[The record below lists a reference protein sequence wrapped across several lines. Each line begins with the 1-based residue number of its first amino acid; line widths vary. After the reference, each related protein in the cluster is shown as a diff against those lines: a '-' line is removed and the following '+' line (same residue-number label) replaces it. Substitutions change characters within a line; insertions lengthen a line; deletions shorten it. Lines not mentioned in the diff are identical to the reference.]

1 MRVKSE
7 EKRREIVTKAWELFK
22 ESGFDRTTM
31 SQISERVGGSKAT
44 LYGYYASKEQLFAA
58 ALEQVIRD
66 PADAVLAHLAR
77 PGKLKTR
84 LLSFAHALMAARLSE
99 DLIAVEQ
106 ALITEARRSELGEL
120 LRARFVQPQWRRL
133 AAALDREMVAGHLRK
148 ADPLLATW
156 HFRGLVEAD
165 LVERRLH
172 GENTITGHEIKTAVE
187 AGVDAFL
194 RAYAPG
200 PRG

>member
-1 MRVKSE
+1 MRVKSD
-7 EKRREIVTKAWELFK
+7 EKRRSIVASAWELFK
-22 ESGFDRTTM
+22 ENGFERTTM
-31 SQISERVGGSKAT
+31 SDISRRVGGSKAT
-44 LYGYYASKEQLFAA
+44 LYGYYDSKEQLFAA

-66 PADAVLAHLAR
+66 PADEVFALLAR

-84 LLSFAHALMAARLSE
+84 LLNFARGMLEARLSE

-133 AAALDREMVAGHLRK
+133 AAALDREMVAGQLRK
-148 ADPLLATW
+148 ADPMLATW

-172 GENTITGHEIKTAVE
+172 GETTVTAHEIKTAAEEGVE
-187 AGVDAFL
+187 AFL
-194 RAYAPG
+194 RAYA
-200 PRG
+200 R

>member
-1 MRVKSE
+1 MRVKTD

-22 ESGFDRTTM
+22 ENGFERTTM
-31 SQISERVGGSKAT
+31 SEISERVGGSKAT
-44 LYGYYASKEQLFAA
+44 LYGYYDSKEQLFAA

-66 PADAVLAHLAR
+66 PADEVFAHLA
-77 PGKLKTR
+77 GSAKLKTR
-84 LLSFAHALMAARLSE
+84 LLNFGRAMVQARLSE

-133 AAALDREMVAGHLRK
+133 AAALDREMVAGLLRK
-148 ADPLLATW
+148 ADPMLATW

-172 GENTITGHEIKTAVE
+172 GETTITAHEIKTAVE

-194 RAYAPG
+194 KAYST
-200 PRG
+200 

>member
-1 MRVKSE
+1 MRVKSD

-22 ESGFDRTTM
+22 ENGFERTTM
-31 SQISERVGGSKAT
+31 SEISERVGGSKAT
-44 LYGYYASKEQLFAA
+44 LYGYYDSKEQLFAA

-66 PADAVLAHLAR
+66 PADQVFAHLAGG
-77 PGKLKTR
+77 GKLKTR
-84 LLSFAHALMAARLSE
+84 LLNFARAMVEARLSE

-106 ALITEARRSELGEL
+106 ALISEARRSELGEL

-133 AAALDREMVAGHLRK
+133 AAALDREMMAGHLRK
-148 ADPLLATW
+148 ADPMLATW

-172 GENTITGHEIKTAVE
+172 GETTITAHEIKTAVE
-187 AGVDAFL
+187 AGVGAFL
-194 RAYAPG
+194 RAYNVKL
-200 PRG
+200 

>member
-22 ESGFDRTTM
+22 ENGFERTTM
-31 SQISERVGGSKAT
+31 SDISDRVGGSKAT
-44 LYGYYASKEQLFAA
+44 LYSYYDSKEQLFAA

-66 PADAVLAHLAR
+66 PADEVFAHLAQ
-77 PGKLKTR
+77 PGKLKAR
-84 LLSFAHALMAARLSE
+84 LLNFARALLKARLSE

-106 ALITEARRSELGEL
+106 ALIAEARRSELGEL

-133 AAALDREMVAGHLRK
+133 AAALDREMVAGQLRK
-148 ADPLLATW
+148 ADPMLATW

-172 GENTITGHEIKTAVE
+172 GEQHITAHEIKTAAE
-187 AGVDAFL
+187 AGIDAFL
-194 RAYAPG
+194 RSYEP
-200 PRG
+200 

>member
-1 MRVKSE
+1 MRVKTD
-7 EKRREIVTKAWELFK
+7 EKRREIVAKAWELFK
-22 ESGFDRTTM
+22 ENGFERTTM
-31 SQISERVGGSKAT
+31 SDISERVGGSKAT
-44 LYGYYASKEQLFAA
+44 LYGYYDSKEQLFAA

-66 PADAVLAHLAR
+66 PADEVFAHLSGS
-77 PGKLKTR
+77 GKLKTR
-84 LLSFAHALMAARLSE
+84 LLNFARALVEARLSE

-133 AAALDREMVAGHLRK
+133 AAALDREMVAGQLRK
-148 ADPLLATW
+148 ADPMLATW

-172 GENTITGHEIKTAVE
+172 GETTITAHEIKTAVE

-194 RAYAPG
+194 RAYSS
-200 PRG
+200 

>member
-1 MRVKSE
+1 MRVKTD
-7 EKRREIVTKAWELFK
+7 EKRREIVAKAWELFK
-22 ESGFDRTTM
+22 KDGFERTTM
-31 SQISERVGGSKAT
+31 SGISEHLGGSKAT
-44 LYGYYASKEQLFAA
+44 LYSYYDSKEQLFAA

-66 PADAVLAHLAR
+66 PADQVFAYLAQ

-84 LLSFAHALMAARLSE
+84 LLNFARAMLKARLSE

-120 LRARFVQPQWRRL
+120 LRARFVQPQWHRL
-133 AAALDREMVAGHLRK
+133 AAALDREMVAGQLRK
-148 ADPLLATW
+148 ADPMLATW

-172 GENTITGHEIKTAVE
+172 GETIITAHEIKKAVE
-187 AGVDAFL
+187 SGVDAFMK
-194 RAYAPG
+194 AYAQ
-200 PRG
+200 

>member
-1 MRVKSE
+1 MRVKSD
-7 EKRREIVTKAWELFK
+7 EKRREIVARAWELFK
-22 ESGFDRTTM
+22 ENGFERTTM
-31 SQISERVGGSKAT
+31 SEISERVGGSKAT
-44 LYGYYASKEQLFAA
+44 LYGYYDSKEQLFAA

-66 PADAVLAHLAR
+66 PADELFALLAR

-84 LLSFAHALMAARLSE
+84 LLNFARAMLEARLSE

-133 AAALDREMVAGHLRK
+133 AAAFDREMVAGQLRK
-148 ADPLLATW
+148 ADPMLATW

-172 GENTITGHEIKTAVE
+172 GEKTITAHEIKMAVE
-187 AGVDAFL
+187 TGVDAFL
-194 RAYAPG
+194 RAYAT
-200 PRG
+200 

>member
-7 EKRREIVTKAWELFK
+7 EKRREIVAKAWELFK
-22 ESGFDRTTM
+22 ENGFERTTM
-31 SQISERVGGSKAT
+31 SDISDRVGGSKAT
-44 LYGYYASKEQLFAA
+44 LYSYYDSKEQLFAA

-66 PADAVLAHLAR
+66 PADEVFAQLAR
-77 PGKLKTR
+77 TGKLKAR
-84 LLSFAHALMAARLSE
+84 LLNFARAMLEARLSE

-106 ALITEARRSELGEL
+106 ALISEARRSELGEL

-133 AAALDREMVAGHLRK
+133 AAAFDREMVAGQLRK
-148 ADPLLATW
+148 ADPMLATW

-172 GENTITGHEIKTAVE
+172 GESHITAHEIKTAAE
-187 AGVDAFL
+187 AGVEAFL
-194 RAYAPG
+194 RAYEP
-200 PRG
+200 

>member
-1 MRVKSE
+1 MRVKTD

-22 ESGFDRTTM
+22 ENGFERTTM
-31 SQISERVGGSKAT
+31 SEISERVGGSKAT
-44 LYGYYASKEQLFAA
+44 LYGYYDSKEQLFAA

-66 PADAVLAHLAR
+66 PADEVFAHLAR
-77 PGKLKTR
+77 TGKLKTR
-84 LLSFAHALMAARLSE
+84 LLNFARGMLEARLSE

-133 AAALDREMVAGHLRK
+133 AAALDREMVAGQLRK
-148 ADPLLATW
+148 ADPMLATW

-172 GENTITGHEIKTAVE
+172 GESTITVHEIKTAAE

-194 RAYAPG
+194 RAYEP
-200 PRG
+200 

>member
-7 EKRREIVTKAWELFK
+7 EKRREIVAKAWELFK
-22 ESGFDRTTM
+22 KDGFERTTM
-31 SQISERVGGSKAT
+31 SGISEHLGGSKAT
-44 LYGYYASKEQLFAA
+44 LYSYYDSKEQLFAA

-66 PADAVLAHLAR
+66 PADEVFVHLAR
-77 PGKLKTR
+77 TGKLKTR
-84 LLSFAHALMAARLSE
+84 LLNFARALLEARLSE

-133 AAALDREMVAGHLRK
+133 AAALDREMVAGQLRK
-148 ADPLLATW
+148 ADPMLATW

-165 LVERRLH
+165 LVERKLH
-172 GENTITGHEIKTAVE
+172 GEKTLTAHEIKKAVE
-187 AGVDAFL
+187 SGVDAFL
-194 RAYAPG
+194 KAYAL
-200 PRG
+200 

>member
-22 ESGFDRTTM
+22 ENGFERTTM
-31 SQISERVGGSKAT
+31 SDISERVGGSKAT
-44 LYGYYASKEQLFAA
+44 LYGYYDSKEQLFAA

-66 PADAVLAHLAR
+66 PADDVFAFLAQ

-84 LLSFAHALMAARLSE
+84 LLNFARALLKARLSE

-133 AAALDREMVAGHLRK
+133 AAALDREMVAGQLRK
-148 ADPLLATW
+148 ADPMLATW

-172 GENTITGHEIKTAVE
+172 GETTITAHEIKKAAE
-187 AGVDAFL
+187 SGVDMFL
-194 RAYAPG
+194 KAYAL
-200 PRG
+200 

>member
-1 MRVKSE
+1 MRVKTD
-7 EKRREIVTKAWELFK
+7 EKRREIVGKAWELFK
-22 ESGFDRTTM
+22 ENGFERTTM
-31 SQISERVGGSKAT
+31 SDISDRVGGSKAT
-44 LYGYYASKEQLFAA
+44 LYGYYNSKEQLFAA

-66 PADAVLAHLAR
+66 PADEVFAHLAKA
-77 PGKLKTR
+77 GKLKAR
-84 LLSFAHALMAARLSE
+84 LLNFARALLHARLSE

-133 AAALDREMVAGHLRK
+133 AAALDREMVGGQLRR
-148 ADPLLATW
+148 ADPMLAAW
-156 HFRGLVEAD
+156 HFRALVEAD

-172 GENTITGHEIKTAVE
+172 GEKHITAHEIKAAID

-194 RAYAPG
+194 RAYAP
-200 PRG
+200 

>member
-7 EKRREIVTKAWELFK
+7 EKRREIVAKAWELFK
-22 ESGFDRTTM
+22 KDGFERTTM
-31 SQISERVGGSKAT
+31 SDISVRVGGSKAT
-44 LYGYYASKEQLFAA
+44 LYGYYDSKEQLFAA

-66 PADAVLAHLAR
+66 PADEVFALLAR

-84 LLSFAHALMAARLSE
+84 LLNFGRALLDARLSE

-133 AAALDREMVAGHLRK
+133 AAALDREMVGGQLRK
-148 ADPLLATW
+148 ADPMLAAW
-156 HFRGLVEAD
+156 HFRALVEAD

-172 GENTITGHEIKTAVE
+172 GETHITAHEMKAAVDT
-187 AGVDAFL
+187 GVDVFL
-194 RAYAPG
+194 RAYA
-200 PRG
+200 R

>member
-7 EKRREIVTKAWELFK
+7 EKRREIVAKAWELFK
-22 ESGFDRTTM
+22 KDGFERTTM
-31 SQISERVGGSKAT
+31 SGISEHLGGSKAT
-44 LYGYYASKEQLFAA
+44 LYGYYDSKEQLFAA

-66 PADAVLAHLAR
+66 PADEVFVHLAR
-77 PGKLKTR
+77 TGKLKTR
-84 LLSFAHALMAARLSE
+84 LLNFARAMLEARLSE

-133 AAALDREMVAGHLRK
+133 AAALDREMVAGQLRK
-148 ADPLLATW
+148 ADPMLATW

-165 LVERRLH
+165 LVERKLH
-172 GENTITGHEIKTAVE
+172 GEKTLTAHEIKKAVE
-187 AGVDAFL
+187 SGVDAFL
-194 RAYAPG
+194 KAYAL
-200 PRG
+200 

>member
-1 MRVKSE
+1 
-7 EKRREIVTKAWELFK
+7 
-22 ESGFDRTTM
+22 
-31 SQISERVGGSKAT
+31 
-44 LYGYYASKEQLFAA
+44 
-58 ALEQVIRD
+58 
-66 PADAVLAHLAR
+66 
-77 PGKLKTR
+77 
-84 LLSFAHALMAARLSE
+84 
-99 DLIAVEQ
+99 
-106 ALITEARRSELGEL
+106 L

-172 GENTITGHEIKTAVE
+172 GESTIIGHEIKTAVE

-194 RAYAPG
+194 RAYKP
-200 PRG
+200 

>member
-1 MRVKSE
+1 MRVKTD
-7 EKRREIVTKAWELFK
+7 EKRRDIVTKAWDLFK
-22 ESGFDRTTM
+22 ENGFERTTM
-31 SQISERVGGSKAT
+31 SEISERVGGSKAT
-44 LYGYYASKEQLFAA
+44 LYGYYDSKEQLFAA

-66 PADAVLAHLAR
+66 PADQVFAHLAGA
-77 PGKLKTR
+77 GKLKTR
-84 LLSFAHALMAARLSE
+84 LLNFARAMVEARLSE

-148 ADPLLATW
+148 VDPMLATW

-172 GENTITGHEIKTAVE
+172 GETTITAHEIKTAVE

-194 RAYAPG
+194 RAYNVKL
-200 PRG
+200 

>member
-1 MRVKSE
+1 MRVKTD
-7 EKRREIVTKAWELFK
+7 EKRRQIVAKAWELFK
-22 ESGFDRTTM
+22 DNGFERTTM
-31 SQISERVGGSKAT
+31 SDISEALGGSKAT
-44 LYGYYASKEQLFAA
+44 LYGYYDSKEKLFAA

-66 PADAVLAHLAR
+66 PADEVFALLAR

-84 LLSFAHALMAARLSE
+84 LLNFARAMLEARLSE

-106 ALITEARRSELGEL
+106 SLITEARRSELGEL

-133 AAALDREMVAGHLRK
+133 AAALDREMVAGQLRK
-148 ADPLLATW
+148 ADPMLATW

-172 GENTITGHEIKTAVE
+172 GETTITAHEIKTAVE
-187 AGVDAFL
+187 AGVEVFL
-194 RAYAPG
+194 RAYAL
-200 PRG
+200 

>member
-7 EKRREIVTKAWELFK
+7 EKRREIVAKAWELFK
-22 ESGFDRTTM
+22 ENGFERTTM
-31 SQISERVGGSKAT
+31 SDISDRVGGSKAT
-44 LYGYYASKEQLFAA
+44 LYSYYDSKEQLFAA

-66 PADAVLAHLAR
+66 PADEVFAHLAQ
-77 PGKLKTR
+77 PGKLKAR
-84 LLSFAHALMAARLSE
+84 LLNFARALLKARLSE

-106 ALITEARRSELGEL
+106 ALIAEARRSELGEL

-133 AAALDREMVAGHLRK
+133 AAALDREMVAGQLRK
-148 ADPLLATW
+148 ADPMMATW

-172 GENTITGHEIKTAVE
+172 GEQHITAHEIKTAAE
-187 AGVDAFL
+187 AGIDAFL
-194 RAYAPG
+194 RSYEP
-200 PRG
+200 

>member
-1 MRVKSE
+1 MRVKSD
-7 EKRREIVTKAWELFK
+7 EKRREIVTRAWELFK
-22 ESGFDRTTM
+22 ENGFERTTM
-31 SQISERVGGSKAT
+31 SEISERVGGSKAT
-44 LYGYYASKEQLFAA
+44 LYGYYDSKEQLFAA

-66 PADAVLAHLAR
+66 PADQVFAHLAGT
-77 PGKLKTR
+77 GKLKMR
-84 LLSFAHALMAARLSE
+84 LLNFARAMVEARLSE

-106 ALITEARRSELGEL
+106 ALIAEARQSELGEL

-148 ADPLLATW
+148 ADPMLATW

-172 GENTITGHEIKTAVE
+172 GETIITAHEMKTAVE
-187 AGVDAFL
+187 AGVNAFL
-194 RAYAPG
+194 RAYAP
-200 PRG
+200 